1 MRKMATIRRINDI
14 VPIPGAD
21 AIECAIVGGWQ
32 VVVKKGE
39 FNPGDFAVY
48 CEIDSWVPH
57 ELAPFL
63 GRGSEPKEYEGV
75 LGYRLR
81 TITLRGQIS
90 QGLLLSIGVV
100 WDKIIVVEGEDV
112 SGILNIQKYEPP
124 IPAELAGEVVG
135 PFPTHIIP
143 KTDEERVQNIDPE
156 DIFAAGSLI
165 FTEKLDG
172 TSATYIKQNGKLRV
186 CGRNWEFVENDNTYW
201 RIARELDLI
210 NKMQDNTA
218 IQGEIVGPGIQGNK
232 YRLKKHELFVFSMY
246 VIDNLFDNGH
256 RRITQ
261 QASWLQSVPVIA
273 YGISPSTHPDDD
285 PIAYLLKCAEGPS
298 ELNPEV
304 EREGIVIRSADLRF
318 SCKAVSNRWLLKH
331 KE

>member
-21 AIECAIVGGWQ
+21 AIECAVVGGWK

-39 FNPGDFAVY
+39 FNPGDLAVY

-90 QGLLLSIGVV
+90 QGLLLPIDIV
-100 WDKIIVVEGEDV
+100 WRKIIIIEGEDV
-112 SGILNIQKYEPP
+112 SGVLNIQKYEAP

-135 PFPTHIIP
+135 PFPSHIIP
-143 KTDEERVQNIDPE
+143 KTDEERVQNIAPE

-172 TSATYIKQNGKLRV
+172 TSATFIKQNGKLRV

-201 RIARELDLI
+201 RIARELDLL
-210 NKMQDNTA
+210 NEMQDNTA

-246 VIDNLFDNGH
+246 VIDNLLDSGH
-256 RRITQ
+256 RKIWHFN
-261 QASWLQSVPVIA
+261 SGFQSVPVLA
-273 YGISPSTHPDDD
+273 GGLWALERDVED
-285 PIAYLLKCAEGPS
+285 PIAYLLKWAEGPS

-318 SCKAVSNRWLLKH
+318 SCKAISNKFLLKH